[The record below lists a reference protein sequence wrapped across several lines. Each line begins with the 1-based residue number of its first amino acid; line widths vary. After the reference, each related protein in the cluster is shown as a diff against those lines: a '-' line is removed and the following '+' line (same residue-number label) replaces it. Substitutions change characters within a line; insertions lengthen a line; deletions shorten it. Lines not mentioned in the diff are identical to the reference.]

1 MLASA
6 RTVCRLRCTLEAIE
20 KVLLDDPAEMTIVYG
35 DTNST
40 LAGALAAAKLHI
52 PVAHIE
58 AGLRSFNRR
67 MPEEI
72 NRVLT
77 DHVSDLLFTPTQTAT
92 EHLRHEGIAE
102 DKIHLV
108 GDVMFDAS
116 RAFAPFYLPMCEELL
131 QSVNLSAGNYFLA
144 TIHRAENTDEPHIL
158 RDIIE
163 ALNLVAGEI
172 APVLWPVHPR
182 TRNKMS
188 EINIMLCDRL
198 HLIEP
203 IGYLEMQAYLSVAR
217 GVLTDSGGVQKE
229 AAFHRVPTVT
239 LRHETEWPETVERAA
254 THLLARSLS
263 ALSWRQINVKVRLRI
278 VMLLVRPCCAP
289 HRRNYRDRTHPTRD
303 TQIMLLAPRYTTTK
317 LSDRLSIGKR

>member
-1 MLASA
+1 MLAPA
-6 RTVCRLRCTLEAIE
+6 RTARRRGVRSEAIE
-20 KVLLDDPAEMTIVYG
+20 KVLLDNPAEMTIVYG

-108 GDVMFDAS
+108 GDVMLDAS

-182 TRNKMS
+182 TRNKMR
-188 EINIMLCDRL
+188 EINIMLDRL

-203 IGYLEMQAYLSVAR
+203 IGYLEMQAYLSAAR

-239 LRHETEWPETVERAA
+239 LREETEWPETVERGCN
-254 THLLARSLS
+254 TLVGT
-263 ALSWRQINVKVRLRI
+263 QPQRI
-278 VMLLVRPCCAP
+278 VMAADQCQGKAP
-289 HRRNYRDRTHPTRD
+289 HCDAFGDGHAARRIVEIIEIGRIQRGTHR
-303 TQIMLLAPRYTTTK
+303 
-317 LSDRLSIGKR
+317 